1 MAIVRSLEGTFYDIP
16 EGDLEQYQVPP
27 DQVKKLMESAGQKP
41 PQGPGGSQQMRQPAG
56 QGSQGS
62 QGAQG
67 SPQILVQFITQAA
80 PTGQHGAGQHPTEGT
95 GQKPPTE
102 GGEESVEPQ
111 WYWVNWYNWAN
122 WYNWY

>member
-1 MAIVRSLEGTFYDIP
+1 MAILRSLEGTFYDIP

-41 PQGPGGSQQMRQPAG
+41 PAGPGSGQQQTGQNPG
-56 QGSQGS
+56 QGMGQANR
-62 QGAQG
+62 GA
-67 SPQILVQFITQAA
+67 PQILVQFITQAA
-80 PTGQHGAGQHPTEGT
+80 PTEQQQQQMPA
-95 GQKPPTE
+95 QKPPAE
-102 GGEESVEPQ
+102 GGEEKVEPQ